1 MVAAVNDQFGG
12 GIAMVVGVTLAR
24 LGLTDTFRQYVKG
37 SMGKWIV
44 LAGIVLALLGAWRVL
59 VHRPVTDDE
68 QDHDHD
74 EHHDHD
80 DEHSHE
86 HREPTVALLLLL
98 PVLAVFL
105 IAPPSLGTYAADRGP
120 APADGR
126 ADGETVPLS
135 AFGPLPP
142 EVDGAVPLTL
152 AMYNEREVYGGGST
166 LDDLSIRLVGLAA
179 PEKDTSD
186 VHLVR
191 FSIACCAADAQANV
205 VLLRD
210 VSAPRPVRDQWIEVI
225 GRRVPG
231 LVDGYPV
238 LRVES
243 WTPVKAPAEPY
254 E

>member
-12 GIAMVVGVTLAR
+12 GIAMIVGVTLAR
-24 LGLTDTFRQYVKG
+24 LGFTDAFRQYVKG

-44 LAGIVLALLGAWRVL
+44 LAGVVLALLGAWRVL
-59 VHRPVTDDE
+59 FHRPETDDD

-74 EHHDHD
+74 HD
-80 DEHSHE
+80 
-86 HREPTVALLLLL
+86 HREPKVALLLLL

-126 ADGETVPLS
+126 GAGETVPLS

-152 AMYNEREVYGGGST
+152 SMYNEREVYGGGST
-166 LDDLSIRLVGLAA
+166 LDGVKIRLVGLAA
-179 PEKDTSD
+179 PEKDGSD
-186 VHLVR
+186 IHLVR

-205 VLLRD
+205 VVIRGLP
-210 VSAPRPVRDQWIEVI
+210 SPRPVRDQWIEVI

-238 LRVES
+238 IKAES
-243 WTPVKAPAEPY
+243 WIDVKAPAEPY